1 MRNLLRPVRVE
12 GGMKIILPIGIALPL
27 LLAACSA
34 EQPQGD
40 PATAPASETA
50 AADPASEAPG
60 DTASAAPAESAKP
73 AASRTLTLEGLD
85 DLVIG
90 KPVPVGSDWKMRGAQ
105 ASDEC
110 TTYSSPRFPGVYAIV
125 EDKAVRRITVGERS
139 DVKLVEGI
147 GVGASEKAVMADFA
161 GFRSEPHKYEEAP
174 AKYLTAPNA
183 GGKDSALRFE
193 IGSDGK
199 VSLIHVGTSPT
210 LEYVEGC
217 A

>member
-1 MRNLLRPVRVE
+1 
-12 GGMKIILPIGIALPL
+12 MKTILPLAIALPV
-27 LLAACSA
+27 LLAACSSEA
-34 EQPQGD
+34 PQAD
-40 PATAPASETA
+40 PATAPASES
-50 AADPASEAPG
+50 AADEMASEAPP
-60 DTASAAPAESAKP
+60 APSESASP
-73 AASRTLTLEGLD
+73 AATRTLTLEGLD

-90 KPVPVGSDWKMRGAQ
+90 RPVPTSSDWKMRGAQ

-110 TTYSSPRFPGVYAIV
+110 LTYSSPRFPGVYAIV
-125 EDKAVRRITVGERS
+125 EDKAVRRITVGQGS
-139 DVKLVEGI
+139 DVRLVEGI
-147 GVGASEKAVMADFA
+147 GVGASERTVMAQFA
-161 GFRSEPHKYEEAP
+161 GFRSEPHKYEQAP